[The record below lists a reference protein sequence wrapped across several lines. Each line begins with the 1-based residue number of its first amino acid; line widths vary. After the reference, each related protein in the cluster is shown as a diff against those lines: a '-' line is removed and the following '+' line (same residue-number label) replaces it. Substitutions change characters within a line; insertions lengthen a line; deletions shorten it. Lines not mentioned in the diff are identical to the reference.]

1 MTRTIYPRR
10 LSHCNKHRS
19 RNGFEPET
27 DAPRTAVARTDAPR
41 TAVARTDAPR
51 TDVPSVD
58 VPSVDEIPC
67 LNFGKIEVTGNKCQV
82 QVFLRV

>member
-1 MTRTIYPRR
+1 M
-10 LSHCNKHRS
+10 
-19 RNGFEPET
+19 
-27 DAPRTAVARTDAPR
+27 A
-41 TAVARTDAPR
+41 R

-67 LNFGKIEVTGNKCQV
+67 LNFGKIEVTGNKRQV